1 MSDIETIGH
10 ELRAMSAGMDQAQ
23 HAAAA
28 ADARAQ
34 DVAAR
39 AAMTG
44 LAGVAMGMG
53 QVSQAIHEIRQRLGA
68 IARGISEAAG
78 PVSGAE
84 KQPSPQETIAL
95 LSPASD
101 QVTAVREGIYAAIGR
116 VAETQQLVGAVL
128 QGGQPGPLVS
138 ALDGIRQ
145 VLGEV
150 AQRSDAARQHLA
162 VAIAQARQ
170 LGESGN

>member
-1 MSDIETIGH
+1 M
-10 ELRAMSAGMDQAQ
+10 
-23 HAAAA
+23 
-28 ADARAQ
+28 
-34 DVAAR
+34 
-39 AAMTG
+39 
-44 LAGVAMGMG
+44 
-53 QVSQAIHEIRQRLGA
+53 
-68 IARGISEAAG
+68 
-78 PVSGAE
+78 
-84 KQPSPQETIAL
+84 
-95 LSPASD
+95 
-101 QVTAVREGIYAAIGR
+101 REGIYAAIGR